1 MKLGQFQIYTGNG
14 KGKTTA
20 ALGLTLRAS
29 GAGMKV
35 FFCQFIKDQA

>member
-1 MKLGQFQIYTGNG
+1 MCSNIYRNG

-20 ALGLTLRAS
+20 ALGLTLRAV

-35 FFCQFIKDQA
+35 YFGQL